1 MVEYVFD
8 ITKEQSEEFKSV
20 MYKLRFI
27 TQKDLSLVDDIY
39 GAKYL
44 EYTDISFISEEY
56 LSLTNQKM
64 ANKFIKLYYNT
75 KNQSNKIFTINNND
89 NDFNSILKL
98 ITPLIREHKI
108 NNILQ

>member
-1 MVEYVFD
+1 
-8 ITKEQSEEFKSV
+8 

-39 GAKYL
+39 CARYL

-64 ANKFIKLYYNT
+64 ANKFIKL
-75 KNQSNKIFTINNND
+75 FGPINDMN
-89 NDFNSILKL
+89 FLPSLLYK
-98 ITPLIREHKI
+98 
-108 NNILQ
+108 

>member
-1 MVEYVFD
+1 MLEYVFD
-8 ITKEQSEEFKSV
+8 ITKEQSEEFKSIFLL
-20 MYKLRFI
+20 KKRL
-27 TQKDLSLVDDIY
+27 DNLVDDIY
-39 GAKYL
+39 CARYL

>member
-39 GAKYL
+39 CAKYL

-56 LSLTNQKM
+56 LSLTNQK
-64 ANKFIKLYYNT
+64 
-75 KNQSNKIFTINNND
+75 
-89 NDFNSILKL
+89 
-98 ITPLIREHKI
+98 
-108 NNILQ
+108 